1 VVKIKQLMQFAKEIL
16 PQLEI
21 EQDSRAL
28 SSQED
33 WLRCRLKGHALS
45 LASLE
50 RTMARLRSW
59 LNWLKVGDAN
69 MSYFHH
75 HARYRKHKNFIAK
88 VKVDDQIITEQEE
101 KKGGGMEFHSIR
113 SSA

>member
-1 VVKIKQLMQFAKEIL
+1 VVKIKQLLQFAKEIL

-69 MSYFHH
+69 TSYFHH

-88 VKVDDQIITEQEE
+88 VKVIKLSRNKR
-101 KKGGGMEFHSIR
+101 KKRRR
-113 SSA
+113 SGIS